1 MTNSA
6 YQSNAVVQER
16 LQSLLDDGYFVVFI
30 AGLMNKKVIKLR
42 HRHNRNVIV
51 LTYFPK
57 NSLLTQTTNGVE
69 VFRAFV

>member
-1 MTNSA
+1 MTKSA

-16 LQSLLDDGYFVVFI
+16 IQSLLDDGYFVVFI
-30 AGLMNKKVIKLR
+30 ADMMDKKVTKLR
-42 HRHNRNVIV
+42 HRRNRNVIN
-51 LTYFPK
+51 LTYYPK